1 MKEEVDKKS
10 FVIQFNI
17 TKYVQSIRGRIF
29 QWIGSI
35 GLFTKVDTIAYADI
49 ACIGFFS
56 LFYPDHQNRDILH
69 KYLPEYLRNHV
80 EDDMEISI
88 YSRQIYIGK
97 GIHKAETR
105 VSVVNVAKHHA
116 KASIEALIDCPFPDY
131 DGFTFV
137 PFVRNDQSYNETL
150 RSIFDSHTAFV
161 EEVGCITINNLFL
174 YCPSMHFLHKY
185 QCLKNVLMS
194 TNHEGLICDIDGSAT
209 KETQIIYYKSNK
221 KFLQPFL
228 TSILDLLRKHVSP
241 ECLPHCFRPKDGNN
255 SLNIKSYDESKTK
268 SNKQHMKAKA
278 NRKKS
283 SFRNVRYHATTT
295 NNHSRT
301 QTASYASVAN
311 IDHSEQSTA
320 VTNGNSN
327 RLLTIVPHMESI
339 FSREQIA
346 EIVLDVVNKNNTIP
360 KTSIVSDII
369 TTSVHQLRNT
379 IQEREIANLTASKR
393 DIENMLSKFN
403 VTYPSMSYAEVS
415 GMIAASS
422 NTLRA
427 EHNTQISN
435 IRNEVSSSC
444 GLLGDSLRMLSELIR
459 ANSEQIRSNNE
470 YQITLARTMMGP
482 PVHPL
487 FGENR
492 IKVRRPLQ

>member
-1 MKEEVDKKS
+1 M
-10 FVIQFNI
+10 Q
-17 TKYVQSIRGRIF
+17 
-29 QWIGSI
+29 
-35 GLFTKVDTIAYADI
+35 
-49 ACIGFFS
+49 
-56 LFYPDHQNRDILH
+56 
-69 KYLPEYLRNHV
+69 
-80 EDDMEISI
+80 
-88 YSRQIYIGK
+88 
-97 GIHKAETR
+97 
-105 VSVVNVAKHHA
+105 
-116 KASIEALIDCPFPDY
+116 
-131 DGFTFV
+131 
-137 PFVRNDQSYNETL
+137 
-150 RSIFDSHTAFV
+150 
-161 EEVGCITINNLFL
+161 
-174 YCPSMHFLHKY
+174 
-185 QCLKNVLMS
+185 
-194 TNHEGLICDIDGSAT
+194 
-209 KETQIIYYKSNK
+209 
-221 KFLQPFL
+221 
-228 TSILDLLRKHVSP
+228 
-241 ECLPHCFRPKDGNN
+241 
-255 SLNIKSYDESKTK
+255 
-268 SNKQHMKAKA
+268 
-278 NRKKS
+278 
-283 SFRNVRYHATTT
+283 
-295 NNHSRT
+295 
-301 QTASYASVAN
+301 
-311 IDHSEQSTA
+311 
-320 VTNGNSN
+320 
-327 RLLTIVPHMESI
+327 
-339 FSREQIA
+339 
-346 EIVLDVVNKNNTIP
+346 LDVVNKNNTIP